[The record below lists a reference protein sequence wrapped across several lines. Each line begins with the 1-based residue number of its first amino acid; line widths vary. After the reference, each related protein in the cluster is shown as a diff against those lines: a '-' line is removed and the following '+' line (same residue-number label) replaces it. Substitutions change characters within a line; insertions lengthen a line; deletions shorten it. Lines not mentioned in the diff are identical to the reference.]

1 MMRIALIA
9 LLLLPARPALAA
21 FTELGAGARAPGM
34 GDAFTAVADDV
45 YTVHYNP
52 AGLSLL
58 DRPELG
64 SSYTRLLLGL
74 EDKSALSTSFIGY
87 AHPLPGKRGSV
98 AASWEQFALEGGLYQ
113 EQAFTLGHG
122 RALRD
127 AGPGVLHGGV
137 NVRWLRRSFG
147 STPEADNAMNGFA
160 ATGQADPLLSGR
172 RSRGAP
178 DADFGFLYRLKD
190 HYSFGL
196 AVRHALEPN
205 VAFGS
210 GETDKVARQVSL
222 GAGYRSLLSNV
233 GAQYDTARSPIGTL
247 DQRFTVAAERW
258 FPRLFVGEFGF
269 RGAFALGT
277 REYKLLTTGVS
288 YRTRRFGADYAFS
301 MPIQTVASTAGT
313 HRFAISARFGGLKE
327 PDESVVMILEAM
339 RRLKVGSVPELSA
352 LGPGLS
358 PSQKAQLD
366 ELLAHTKALQAQA
379 QYRAAT
385 EKLSAALTLSP
396 GDSELL
402 KSFGRLNFVS
412 QAVPELPD
420 YKGDPVQ
427 GAWHQGI
434 LAYLSQ
440 DDVKAIDRTA
450 YAASLAPGHAGLQAF
465 LTQLEAATGLKRP
478 VLEAAAPNRLDIER
492 WLAGAAEALEAGRYD
507 EAVDL
512 SRRVLRLD
520 DASLPAWENL
530 GTAYFAVGAYPQS
543 LEAWER
549 AYKLERDPARR
560 ASIAATIKSVRAVMA
575 RAPRRPAAAEPAL
588 RAASP
593 QEIQRLYNQGV
604 DHYTGG
610 RLDEAKAS
618 FERVLTL
625 DPAYS
630 PASKALRRVT
640 EEMNTR

>member
-1 MMRIALIA
+1 MRALLIA
-9 LLLLPARPALAA
+9 LLLAQAKPALAA

-45 YTVHYNP
+45 YAVHYNP

-58 DRPELG
+58 ERPELG

-87 AHPLPGKRGSV
+87 AHPLAAKRG
-98 AASWEQFALEGGLYQ
+98 AMAFSWEQFALDGGLYQ

-122 RALRD
+122 RPLAE
-127 AGPGVLHGGV
+127 AGPGVLHGGM
-137 NVRWLRRSFG
+137 NLRWLRRSFG
-147 STPEADNAMNGFA
+147 ATPEAGNAMNGFA
-160 ATGQADPLLSGR
+160 ATGQADPVLAGR

-190 HYSFGL
+190 HYSAGL
-196 AVRHALEPN
+196 AVRHVLEPN
-205 VAFGS
+205 VAFGA
-210 GETDKVARQVSL
+210 GETDKVARHVSL
-222 GAGYRSLLSNV
+222 GGGYRSLLSNV
-233 GAQYDTARSPIGTL
+233 GVQYDTARSPIGTM

-269 RGAFALGT
+269 RGAFALGS

-313 HRFAISARFGGLKE
+313 HRFGISVRFGGLKE

-339 RRLKVGSVPELSA
+339 RRLKVGSVPELTA

-396 GDSELL
+396 GDSDLL

-434 LAYLSQ
+434 LAYLSR
-440 DDVKAIDRTA
+440 DDVKAVDRTA
-450 YAASLAPGHAGLQAF
+450 YAASLAPTHAGLQAF

-478 VLEAAAPNRLDIER
+478 ALEAAAPNRLDIER

-560 ASIAATIKSVRAVMA
+560 AAIAAAIKSVRAVMT
-575 RAPRRPAAAEPAL
+575 RAPRPKAAESMRSP
-588 RAASP
+588 ASP

-610 RLDEAKAS
+610 RLEEAKAA
-618 FERVLTL
+618 FERVLAL
-625 DPAYS
+625 DSAYAPA
-630 PASKALRRVT
+630 AKALRRVN
-640 EEMNTR
+640 EELNTR